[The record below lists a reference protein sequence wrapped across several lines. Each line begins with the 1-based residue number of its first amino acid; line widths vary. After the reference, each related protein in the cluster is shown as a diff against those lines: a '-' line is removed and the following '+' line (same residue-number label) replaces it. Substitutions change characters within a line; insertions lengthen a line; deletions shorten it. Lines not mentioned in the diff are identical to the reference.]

1 MASSKRAHKQARQQ
15 RKKDRGQLKLKQG
28 RPPLAPK
35 QQPTLSSKAT
45 STAIRAY
52 HDLNKQLAKARK
64 ANDQDKVVEILE
76 EFNKQ
81 GNLEKYQAASLQG
94 QANDRGGDSS
104 KILMEWLDE
113 LKPTLKSAK
122 SKLKM
127 LEVGALSTQNAC
139 SKSGLFDITRVD
151 LEAKFEGITEQDFMQ
166 RPIPTYEKEQFDI
179 ISLSLVLNYVPDAKD
194 RGEMLKRTTQFL
206 DKRAPRT
213 FSKELQDHF
222 PALFLV
228 FPASCIMNSRYMN
241 EEQLTLMM
249 ASLGYV
255 LLKRKQTA
263 KLVYYLWLL
272 RDRPVLKEQNFA
284 KREIY
289 PGGGRNN
296 FAVVLTK

>member
-1 MASSKRAHKQARQQ
+1 MARHRPAYEQ
-15 RKKDRGQLKLKQG
+15 RKKERKKVKLTHG

-35 QQPTLSSKAT
+35 QQPTLSKKAT
-45 STAIRAY
+45 QTAIRG
-52 HDLNKQLAKARK
+52 HHELNKKVAKARK
-64 ANDQDKVVEILE
+64 KRDQEKVVELLQQ
-76 EFNKQ
+76 FNQ
-81 GNLEKYQAASLQG
+81 RGGLEKYQTASLQG

-104 KILMEWLDE
+104 KILVGWLEE

-122 SKLKM
+122 LKLRM

-139 SKSGLFDITRVD
+139 SKSGFFDMTRID
-151 LEAKFEGITEQDFMQ
+151 LEAQSDGITKQDFMQ
-166 RPIPTYEKEQFDI
+166 RPIPEYDKEQFDI

-194 RGEMLKRTTQFL
+194 RGEMLKHTAKFL

-228 FPASCIMNSRYMN
+228 LPASCVMNSRYMN

-255 LLKRKQTA
+255 LLNRKQTA

-272 RDRPVLKEQNFA
+272 RDRPVPKEQNFA
-284 KREIY
+284 KREIHA
-289 PGGGRNN
+289 GGQRNN
-296 FAVVLTK
+296 FSIVLMK